1 MGFLAYPR
9 GPSITSSG
17 PKASRPPA
25 APQDSDTEN
34 EDSQRS
40 QNRQGWDVVSTG
52 QAKGLRAARPSW
64 PWAQAHPRAREQAGQ
79 REGGCVSKS
88 SQLLFHLL
96 ALPDGPLGT
105 QATPPSS
112 VTRAFFHPGGTP
124 PTAHPGTGR
133 QTDSLWK
140 PSLSNQSWR
149 GREARNQT
157 SQYTDPASPQG
168 LNGAPITQV
177 TRSLGTGLWCDG
189 GGALPLPC
197 PWPWHCLAPWW
208 VGMELADT
216 ECCFSRHQISQG

>member
-1 MGFLAYPR
+1 MSA
-9 GPSITSSG
+9 
-17 PKASRPPA
+17 
-25 APQDSDTEN
+25 
-34 EDSQRS
+34 
-40 QNRQGWDVVSTG
+40 
-52 QAKGLRAARPSW
+52 RALSCYFISW
-64 PWAQAHPRAREQAGQ
+64 PCLMVLWVPR
-79 REGGCVSKS
+79 
-88 SQLLFHLL
+88 QLHLSGL
-96 ALPDGPLGT
+96 LE
-105 QATPPSS
+105 PSS
-112 VTRAFFHPGGTP
+112 TQVGTL

-133 QTDSLWK
+133 PTASGS
-140 PSLSNQSWR
+140 PPLSNQSWR

-197 PWPWHCLAPWW
+197 PWPWPSLAAWW